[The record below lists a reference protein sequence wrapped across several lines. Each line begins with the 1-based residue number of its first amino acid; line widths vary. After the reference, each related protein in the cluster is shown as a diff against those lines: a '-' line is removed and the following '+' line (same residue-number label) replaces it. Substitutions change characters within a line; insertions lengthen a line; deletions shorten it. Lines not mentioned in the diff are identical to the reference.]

1 MVATPL
7 WDAMD
12 QAERDAMYARQSHRL
27 PVGRVGTP
35 EDVAAAILFV
45 SSNGFTTGA
54 TLHVDG
60 GGLIA
65 V

>member
-1 MVATPL
+1 
-7 WDAMD
+7 MD
-12 QAERDAMYARQSHRL
+12 PAERDAMYARQTHRS
-27 PVGRVGTP
+27 PAGRVGTP

-54 TLHVDG
+54 SVHVDG

>member
-1 MVATPL
+1 
-7 WDAMD
+7 MD